1 MATDPEITN
10 RILAVIARTR
20 RIPVE
25 SVTLEKTFEEL
36 NIDSLDGI
44 NLVFELE
51 SAFDIEVPDEAAREI
66 RTVKDMVE
74 GVARLIAQKNDLVL
88 RPDPA

>member
-51 SAFDIEVPDEAAREI
+51 SSFDIEVPDEAAREI